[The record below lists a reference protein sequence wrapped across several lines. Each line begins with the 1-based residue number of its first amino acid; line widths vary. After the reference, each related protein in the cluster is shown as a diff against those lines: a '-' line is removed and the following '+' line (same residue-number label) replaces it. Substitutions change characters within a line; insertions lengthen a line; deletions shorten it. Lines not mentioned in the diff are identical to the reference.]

1 MRQDSTRGTIV
12 LESSYCMALSIL
24 VVFFLISYGFFLY
37 QRSMVYVAA
46 NEIAEEIG
54 QTYKLENVADA
65 SSVTADDVAN
75 VGNYR
80 YSLCKNSFL
89 SSNLS
94 KGLNLAETRLM
105 KSSLAK
111 DEGGLQVEIRQV
123 ADGVFRQHYEITVSK
138 QYSLLL
144 GKLLKEIGQDEK
156 QVMST
161 TVYVESVDVLSYT
174 NAVRLEKFATNEV
187 KEGFVLANIYNNAI
201 QVLSFLQLY

>member
-1 MRQDSTRGTIV
+1 M
-12 LESSYCMALSIL
+12 
-24 VVFFLISYGFFLY
+24 
-37 QRSMVYVAA
+37 
-46 NEIAEEIG
+46 
-54 QTYKLENVADA
+54 
-65 SSVTADDVAN
+65 
-75 VGNYR
+75 
-80 YSLCKNSFL
+80 
-89 SSNLS
+89 S

-174 NAVRLEKFATNEV
+174 NAVRLGKFATNEV